1 MKDSWLYAKETASTS
16 SKKWNPLVEKHD
28 QFVKSGKNFTTRW
41 QHCLLLTS
49 FCVFQSSL
57 ILKTNCT
64 EVCSPQPTHCKNW
77 GNKASGI
84 RWFGE
89 VVTSGRLICWT
100 SYFKSVKGYS
110 FCKDTDKTSFSL
122 RNVLSIAFLSLRM
135 IKRARGEA
143 FKVGILG
150 FSFTTRFLWNQGSNI
165 ILSQLR
171 IWPQS
176 VLSYKGSR
184 LG

>member
-1 MKDSWLYAKETASTS
+1 M
-16 SKKWNPLVEKHD
+16 
-28 QFVKSGKNFTTRW
+28 
-41 QHCLLLTS
+41 
-49 FCVFQSSL
+49 FQSSL

-64 EVCSPQPTHCKNW
+64 KVCTPQPIHCKNR
-77 GNKASGI
+77 GNKDSGI

-100 SYFKSVKGYS
+100 SYFKSGKGYS
-110 FCKDTDKTSFSL
+110 FCKDTYKTRFSL
-122 RNVLSIAFLSLRM
+122 RNVLSVAFLSLRM
-135 IKRARGEA
+135 TKRARGED
-143 FKVGILG
+143 FKVGISG
-150 FSFTTRFLWNQGSNI
+150 SASQRDFCEIKAATSFGASY
-165 ILSQLR
+165 R